1 VASAVKTSVTE
12 LPESRV
18 RVEAEVSA
26 EEVERRV
33 QQTARAL
40 GRELKVPGF
49 RKGKVPPPVV
59 LRRIGRETV
68 LDETVR
74 NALGGWYVEAIDG
87 AGITPVGDPDLNLDE
102 LPAQGENFTFSIEI
116 GVRPTAELG
125 TYEGLEVGRRE
136 PTVDEEAIDAELE
149 ALRQRLARLE
159 AVPRAAQSGDYVVI
173 DYAGSV
179 DGEPFEGGTARD
191 QMVELGSGRLVA
203 GFEDQ
208 LVGASAGD
216 ERTVQISFPDD
227 YGAEQLA
234 GRTASFEVTVK
245 EVKAK
250 ELPELDDDFASDAA
264 GFDSLEELRTDF
276 AERLRQADEREVDAE
291 FREAAVDAAVANA
304 KVSVPERLVEARAT
318 ELWDRLLATLER
330 QGISKE
336 AYLSMSGRSEEDI
349 VAEARPEAEQALRR
363 EAVLAAIVEAEGI
376 EPTEEEVLEALE
388 QSAAREGTSRA
399 KLLERLRSSGRL
411 ARLREEIATRKAV
424 DLVAERATAIAAERA
439 EAREKLWSP
448 GKDPAAGAA
457 KPSQE
462 EPAASGKLW
471 TPGS

>member
-1 VASAVKTSVTE
+1 MT
-12 LPESRV
+12 
-18 RVEAEVSA
+18 
-26 EEVERRV
+26 
-33 QQTARAL
+33 
-40 GRELKVPGF
+40 
-49 RKGKVPPPVV
+49 
-59 LRRIGRETV
+59 
-68 LDETVR
+68 
-74 NALGGWYVEAIDG
+74 
-87 AGITPVGDPDLNLDE
+87 IT
-102 LPAQGENFTFSIEI
+102 
-116 GVRPTAELG
+116 
-125 TYEGLEVGRRE
+125 
-136 PTVDEEAIDAELE
+136 
-149 ALRQRLARLE
+149 
-159 AVPRAAQSGDYVVI
+159 
-173 DYAGSV
+173 
-179 DGEPFEGGTARD
+179 
-191 QMVELGSGRLVA
+191 
-203 GFEDQ
+203 
-208 LVGASAGD
+208 
-216 ERTVQISFPDD
+216 FPDD
-227 YGAEQLA
+227 YGADELA
-234 GRTASFEVTVK
+234 GREAQFAVTVK

-424 DLVAERATAIAAERA
+424 DLVAERATAIAADRA